1 MSEELLF
8 ANALKSS
15 KAFNLIKNDFSL
27 GLGNAYLIISQDD
40 EAVQSFFRLIACAV
54 ECDQHNSAC
63 LECDACLQVLHYNYP
78 DVKFFNQEK
87 TPIKADTMRFYLDES
102 RKAPVVI
109 KEGKEPHILIF
120 IERLDL
126 TTERVMNFLLKSL
139 EEPPEH
145 VSFFLSTANENG
157 VLETIKSRCRKVY
170 LDIFSDDVI
179 LEELKALNV
188 PEEQSE
194 IAVACADGQLG
205 KARRIALSEDYNES
219 YKLVVNLLTKMQ
231 KSSDIVF
238 MSNIFDKYNRKSD
251 SNIEILNIMG
261 IMLRDVMIY
270 KNNPSE
276 LRDGPIKEDIKK
288 IAASF
293 SASAAEHAILAVN
306 DAKKKLY
313 SPACNTQAIA
323 DSLLF
328 SILEAKHLWR

>member
-40 EAVQSFFRLIACAV
+40 EAVQSFFRLIGCAV
-54 ECDQHNSAC
+54 FCEQHHSAC
-63 LECDACLQVLHYNYP
+63 LECDTCLQVLHYNHP
-78 DVKFFNQEK
+78 DIKFFNVEK
-87 TPIKADTMRFYLDES
+87 TAIKADNMRAYLDES
-102 RKAPVVI
+102 RK
-109 KEGKEPHILIF
+109 KSFSGNLLIF

-126 TTERVMNFLLKSL
+126 TSERVMNFLLKSL
-139 EEPPEH
+139 EEPPKG
-145 VSFFLSTANENG
+145 VSFFIGTANENG

-170 LDIFSDDVI
+170 LDVFPDDVI

-188 PEEQSE
+188 PDETAE

-205 KARRIALSEDYNES
+205 KARRIALSEDYAKS
-219 YKLVVNLLTKMQ
+219 YNLVVELLTKMK
-231 KSSDIVF
+231 KSADIVF
-238 MSNIFDKYNRKSD
+238 MSNIFDRNDKKNE
-251 SNIEILNIMG
+251 SNVEVLNIMS
-261 IMLRDVMIY
+261 ILLRDVMVY

-288 IAASF
+288 IAETF
-293 SASAAEHAILAVN
+293 SASAAEHCILAVN
-306 DAKKKLY
+306 EAKRKLY
-313 SPACNTQAIA
+313 SPACNPQAIA

-328 SILEAKHLWR
+328 SILEAKHTWR